1 MGHACTHNNN
11 NNTIMMNREIP
22 KICRK
27 KGPLSLLFTIVDDD
41 VIYRLNGNNCTLK
54 PCISEKRRRLRE
66 KKIGQMQ
73 RGVNI

>member
-1 MGHACTHNNN
+1 MGYACTHNNN

-22 KICRK
+22 EK
-27 KGPLSLLFTIVDDD
+27 KERSSLLFTIVDDD
-41 VIYRLNGNNCTLK
+41 VIYRLNGNNCTLELEK
-54 PCISEKRRRLRE
+54 NTSCISERRRL